1 VWVELPGRDAER
13 LIRVVASQDSELRG
27 HILRMVPIEVGPDE
41 SDAYQAAH
49 SWECR
54 TLAVFEDG
62 ELSPECRGPLPAGPA
77 GCGRVGARGGVVI
90 FHGRCLFC

>member
-13 LIRVVASQDSELRG
+13 LIRVVAGQDSELRG

-62 ELSPECRGPLPAGPA
+62 ELFLS
-77 GCGRVGARGGVVI
+77 VGVRFPRDQLAAVVSA
-90 FHGRCLFC
+90 LEAAS